1 MDPTQFRKPDRWWSP
16 LLKPWLVRCCR
27 FAHTNY
33 RVKTQKMEEVEIRGL
48 EHLQKIL
55 NENAG
60 VLITPNHSAHA
71 DAVIMYHTAHE
82 AKTCFYFMTAW
93 QVLGLYTKLRSWF
106 LRSHGCFSVDR
117 EGTDLRAFKQA
128 VEILQTGQ
136 HPLVVFP
143 EGEVYHINERVTPF
157 REGAAAIAL
166 SAARR
171 SDRLIYAIP
180 CGLRYLYTEDPT
192 EDLLEV
198 MSQLEISMHWRPRP
212 DVPLHERIYRLAE
225 GILSLKELEYLGA
238 ARTGRIPERVQYLS
252 DAIVKPLESKYAV
265 DKPSDR
271 IPERVKAVRQKT
283 IEQLE
288 TLTEPTPTRDACYR
302 DLDDLYLVTQ
312 MFSYPGDYVAENPSI
327 ERMAE
332 TLDKFEEDI
341 LSNKTATI
349 RGRRR
354 AVVSFGEPIDVT
366 AIPKSK
372 TATADLAQQLEQNVQ
387 SLLDRVAAGN
397 DSLKH

>member
-1 MDPTQFRKPDRWWSP
+1 
-16 LLKPWLVRCCR
+16 
-27 FAHTNY
+27 
-33 RVKTQKMEEVEIRGL
+33 
-48 EHLQKIL
+48 
-55 NENAG
+55 
-60 VLITPNHSAHA
+60 
-71 DAVIMYHTAHE
+71 
-82 AKTCFYFMTAW
+82 
-93 QVLGLYTKLRSWF
+93 LRSWF

-128 VEILQTGQ
+128 VEILQKGK
-136 HPLVVFP
+136 HPLVIFP

-171 SDRLIYAIP
+171 SDRPIYAIP
-180 CGLRYLYTEDPT
+180 CGLRYFYTEDPT
-192 EDLLEV
+192 DELLEV
-198 MSQLEISMHWRPRP
+198 MSQLELSMHWRPRP
-212 DVPLHERIYRLAE
+212 DALLQERIYRLAE

-265 DKPSDR
+265 ENVSDR
-271 IPERVKAVRQKT
+271 IPERVKAVRQKA

-288 TLTEPTPTRDACYR
+288 TLTEPTPNREQCYR

-387 SLLDRVAAGN
+387 ALLDQV
-397 DSLKH
+397 K

>member
-16 LLKPWLVRCCR
+16 MLQPWLVRCCR
-27 FAHTNY
+27 FMHTNY
-33 RVKTQKMEEVEIRGL
+33 RINTQKMDTVEIRGL
-48 EHLQKIL
+48 EHLQKAL
-55 NENAG
+55 DENAG
-60 VLITPNHSAHA
+60 ILITPNHSAHA
-71 DAVIMYHTAHE
+71 DAVVMYHTAHE
-82 AKTCFYFMTAW
+82 AQTCFYFMTAW
-93 QVLGLYTKLRSWF
+93 QVLGLCGKLRSWY

-117 EGTDLRAFKQA
+117 EGTDLRSFKQA
-128 VEILQTGQ
+128 TKILQSGKY
-136 HPLVVFP
+136 PLVIFP

-171 SDRLIYAIP
+171 ADRKIYAIP

-192 EDLLEV
+192 DELLEL
-198 MSQLEISMHWRPRP
+198 MSQLEESMHWRPRP
-212 DVPLHERIYRLAE
+212 EVPLQERIYRLAE
-225 GILSLKELEYLGA
+225 GILSLKELEYLGE
-238 ARTGRIPERVQYLS
+238 ARKGRIPERVFDLS
-252 DAIVKPLESKYAV
+252 DEILKPLETKYGV
-265 DKPSDR
+265 ENPSDR
-271 IPERVKAVRQKT
+271 IPERVKAVRQKA

-288 TLTEPTPTRDACYR
+288 KLTESTPAREACYR
-302 DLDDLYLVTQ
+302 DLDDVYLVTQ
-312 MFSYPGDYVAENPSI
+312 MFSYPGDYVAESPSI

-341 LSNKTATI
+341 LSNRTARI

-372 TATADLAQQLEQNVQ
+372 TATRDLAHRLEQDVQ
-387 SLLDRVAAGN
+387 ALLDSVRK
-397 DSLKH
+397 D